1 MASNVSGLLSSLGT
15 NAGVSAS
22 GTSAGGATGLGQGIN
37 VAAFVAA
44 AETDLET
51 QITAL
56 QTQQTAIGTET
67 SSLTPIQSNLTA
79 LQSAVSS
86 LNDPLGVL
94 TDQTATSS
102 NPDAVTATATG
113 SAVTGSHTIA
123 ITSLAT
129 TSSYYSDP
137 VASSSTALATGDNL
151 TISAGGTQVAS
162 ITTSSTDNTL
172 TEIAAAINSQTTAV
186 QASVITDANGARLAI
201 VAAASGTPGN
211 LAVTGTL
218 HQTNAAAIN
227 FTQAS
232 AGLNAVLTVD
242 GVPISSATNSVSN
255 VIPGVTLNLTGPT
268 GNTPATLQVAP
279 DTASIS
285 TAINNFVSAYNTAI
299 TSVNAQFQVGAS
311 GSGVQP
317 LAADESLSDAQQQLL
332 LATTYSVTGSNGP
345 VNLTNLGINTNNDGT
360 LSVDTATLNAALS
373 SNFSGVQSF
382 LQANT
387 TGFAENLTNVLNNIN
402 GPGTG
407 ELTLDAQSLTQQ
419 STALGSQ
426 VTDLQAQ
433 VAVQTSNLT
442 QVYAQVNATLEELP
456 LLEQQLSQQL
466 ASVA

>member
-1 MASNVSGLLSSLGT
+1 
-15 NAGVSAS
+15 
-22 GTSAGGATGLGQGIN
+22 
-37 VAAFVAA
+37 
-44 AETDLET
+44 
-51 QITAL
+51 
-56 QTQQTAIGTET
+56 
-67 SSLTPIQSNLTA
+67 
-79 LQSAVSS
+79 
-86 LNDPLGVL
+86 
-94 TDQTATSS
+94 
-102 NPDAVTATATG
+102 
-113 SAVTGSHTIA
+113 
-123 ITSLAT
+123 
-129 TSSYYSDP
+129 
-137 VASSSTALATGDNL
+137 
-151 TISAGGTQVAS
+151 
-162 ITTSSTDNTL
+162 
-172 TEIAAAINSQTTAV
+172 
-186 QASVITDANGARLAI
+186 
-201 VAAASGTPGN
+201 
-211 LAVTGTL
+211 
-218 HQTNAAAIN
+218 
-227 FTQAS
+227 
-232 AGLNAVLTVD
+232 
-242 GVPISSATNSVSN
+242 
-255 VIPGVTLNLTGPT
+255 
-268 GNTPATLQVAP
+268 VAP